1 MELIEIKIDQINMG
15 SRIRQDLGDI
25 DGMASSLSRVG
36 QLQPII
42 INRDHLLVAGGR
54 RLTAA
59 KQLGWDTIAAV
70 YRDTLNEAELREI
83 ELEENLKRKDLNWV
97 EEVIGLER
105 VFNLRQARYGESK
118 GGRPSIGDK
127 DGYSQADA
135 AEEFGRVQSNI
146 SLDLTLARGIREF
159 PELCDE
165 KSKAS
170 AFKRYRLWQET
181 RIRKEQ
187 AARNQEKEAN
197 LGNAESE
204 SEDVRAS
211 EDNHM
216 DAKSEQRYAKQ
227 SIRKV
232 IWKGKGSLYHA
243 DALDFLPRFVD
254 AGGQVDCI
262 VTDPPFG
269 LGMFKEGQAI
279 SGGRLASNIGTMYD
293 DDPHETMD
301 LLDKVFMWAGR
312 ALKPDG
318 HAYIFFHMTRYEEMY
333 RMARQHFGTCE
344 ETPLIWIKNT
354 PGIGDPNRTWVYA
367 YEPIL
372 WVNRGR
378 SLIKPQA
385 FNYLRYESVPATQRH
400 HPMQKPAALLRHLI
414 SASCVPGEQVL
425 DLFAGSGSTLVAAHQ
440 VGVRFIGVE
449 KMEEFH
455 RATTDHLA
463 KELFEEPETPDQ
475 MVSKRLQVELEAG
488 FDTTTEMLKEKI
500 AERIKTE
507 RKEKE
512 YGRTESLES
521 QEGNSEGVEKRQED
535 LSEV

>member
-1 MELIEIKIDQINMG
+1 MEVIDISISEINIG

-42 INRDHLLVAGGR
+42 INRDNLLIAGGR

-59 KQLGWDTIAAV
+59 KQLGWEHISAT

-105 VFNLRQARYGESK
+105 VFNLRQDKYGKAIRGPAAISTEK
-118 GGRPSIGDK
+118 E
-127 DGYSQADA
+127 GYGQPDA
-135 AEEFGRVQSNI
+135 AEEFTRSQSSI
-146 SLDLTLARGIREF
+146 SLDLLLARAIREY
-159 PELCDE
+159 PDIVDE
-165 KSKAS
+165 KSKSS
-170 AFKRYRLWQET
+170 AFKRYRLWRET
-181 RIRKEQ
+181 TLRKEQ
-187 AARNQEKEAN
+187 AARNRDNDISVGHGDVPDALAGEEQAN
-197 LGNAESE
+197 ESTDDASRE
-204 SEDVRAS
+204 RQPSDVRRAR
-211 EDNHM
+211 
-216 DAKSEQRYAKQ
+216 QP
-227 SIRKV
+227 IRK
-232 IWKGKGSLYHA
+232 ISWKGKGSLYHA

-269 LGMFKEGQAI
+269 LGMFKEGQTI
-279 SGGRLASNIGTMYD
+279 GGGRLADNVGGMYD
-293 DDPHETMD
+293 DDPHAIIEM
-301 LLDKVFMWAGR
+301 LDKVFMWAAK

-318 HAYIFFHMTRYEEMY
+318 HAYIFFHMTRYEEIY
-333 RMARQHFGTCE
+333 RMVRNHFGTCE
-344 ETPLIWIKNT
+344 ETPLLWIKNT

-385 FNYLRYESVPATQRH
+385 FNYLRYDSVPANQRH

-455 RATTDHLA
+455 RATTEHLA
-463 KELFEEPETPDQ
+463 KELAEEGDDP
-475 MVSKRLQVELEAG
+475 SG
-488 FDTTTEMLKEKI
+488 NGKE
-500 AERIKTE
+500 
-507 RKEKE
+507 
-512 YGRTESLES
+512 
-521 QEGNSEGVEKRQED
+521 QENG
-535 LSEV
+535 